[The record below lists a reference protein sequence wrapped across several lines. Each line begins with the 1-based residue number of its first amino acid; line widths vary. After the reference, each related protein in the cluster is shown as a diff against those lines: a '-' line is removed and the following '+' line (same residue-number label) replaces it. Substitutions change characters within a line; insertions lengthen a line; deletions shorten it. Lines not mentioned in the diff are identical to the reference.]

1 MKRFYQKT
9 ALFIATMLILST
21 LQAADPLPQLITST
35 NLQEAA
41 QTAIQKNLPIILYAA
56 YADCPYCELLEEEIL
71 LPMLI
76 DSSYDDRFI
85 IRKIMIDDDDDDII
99 SFSGKP
105 ATIKQLNDHY
115 QLDFA
120 PTLLF
125 LDPYGNEIVKRMVGI
140 NTPELY
146 AAYLDN
152 NIKEALQVIRTSEK
166 PVTNPGLSRP
176 GTDF

>member
-1 MKRFYQKT
+1 MKQIPRIYQFYQKL
-9 ALFIATMLILST
+9 AIFIATLLIFGIS
-21 LQAADPLPQLITST
+21 QAAKPPSLLITTT
-35 NLQEAA
+35 NLQEASQLA
-41 QTAIQKNLPIILYAA
+41 TEKNLPIILYAA
-56 YADCPYCELLEEEIL
+56 YEDCPYCTLLEEEIL

-76 DSSYDDRFI
+76 DGSYNKMI
-85 IRKIMIDDDDDDII
+85 VIRKIMIDDDDDNII

-105 ATIKQLNDHY
+105 STIEQLNDHY

-125 LDPYGNEIVKRMVGI
+125 LDPYGNEIIKRMVGI

-152 NIKEALQVIRTSEK
+152 NIKQALHIIQK
-166 PVTNPGLSRP
+166 
-176 GTDF
+176 